1 MKISN
6 RVKIITNPLKIE
18 EVLSRGVEKIYPSF
32 KDLEKIM
39 LSGKRL
45 RLYCGY
51 DPTAPTLHIGHMV
64 TLKKLAQFQTLG
76 HEVIMLIGDFTGM
89 IGDPTEKIG
98 TRKKLSREEVLRN
111 SKNYKKLTGK
121 ILKFSGL
128 NPCRLL
134 YNSKWLDSLSFTDL
148 IKLASN
154 FTVQQM
160 IIRYMF
166 QERIRKEKP
175 IYLHEFLYPLAQA
188 YDSVA
193 MDVDLEIGGKD
204 QAFNMLCGRDLMKV
218 LKNKEKFVLATKLLI
233 TPEGKKMGKTEGNL
247 IPMDENPK
255 EMYGKIMSWPDSLI
269 TIGFELCTDLPMEE
283 ITEISNQIKKRRLNP
298 REAKAKLARE
308 IVTICRDKRAAQ
320 KAEEEFNRVFKEEK
334 LPSRIPEIK
343 IREKA
348 LNILDLLVKI
358 ELASSKSEAKRLIL
372 QKGVKINNQ
381 VQNDWQKIIEIKK
394 GIVIQVGKRKFIRL
408 I

>member
-1 MKISN
+1 MKISY

>member
-1 MKISN
+1 MKT
-6 RVKIITNPLKIE
+6 ITIPQKIE
-18 EVLSRGVEKIYPSF
+18 EVLTRGVEKIYPSF
-32 KDLEKIM
+32 KDLERIM

-51 DPTAPTLHIGHMV
+51 DPTASTLHIGHMV
-64 TLKKLAQFQTLG
+64 TLKKLAQFQALG

-111 SKNYKKLTGK
+111 SKNYKKLAGR
-121 ILKFSGL
+121 IIKFSGL
-128 NPCRLL
+128 NPCKLL
-134 YNSKWLDSLSFTDL
+134 YNSKWLDSLSFTGL

-166 QERIRKEKP
+166 QERIRKKKP

-255 EMYGKIMSWPDSLI
+255 GMYGKIMSWPDSLI
-269 TIGFELCTDLPMEE
+269 TIGFELCTDLPIEE

-308 IVTICRDKRAAQ
+308 IVTICRNKRAAQ

-358 ELASSKSEAKRLIL
+358 KLASSKSEAKRLIL
-372 QKGVKINNQ
+372 QKGVKIDNQ